1 MKYNLFDMTK
11 KKDKAMETKKQTT
24 KRVSTLKI
32 EKVLPKKRVSK
43 IIQAAKKYQGSVE
56 ILDMDALLKL

>member
-24 KRVSTLKI
+24 KRVSTLEK
-32 EKVLPKKRVSK
+32 EKVVPKKRV
-43 IIQAAKKYQGSVE
+43 
-56 ILDMDALLKL
+56 